1 MIEHGNY
8 PSHLDMVDMMG
19 ENVRSSLKYCGENV
33 ILYPLCKIVRAERL
47 EIDDNSRIFDYAFV
61 DAGAGTKIGKYSFI
75 TWHALIEGGAKAIIG
90 DRCFVGP
97 GAKLLTSTY
106 ELNGYYANE
115 KLPEEVRN
123 TEFGDIILEDD
134 AYIGANAVIMPGI
147 KIGEG
152 AVVGANS
159 LVTSNCKPWGIY
171 FGSPAKRIGWREK
184 PSEER
189 KMIIDRM
196 DWSKHF

>member
-1 MIEHGNY
+1 MELK
-8 PSHLDMVDMMG
+8 LDMLEMMG
-19 ENVRSSLKYCGENV
+19 ENVRSSLKYCGDNV
-33 ILYPLCKIVRAERL
+33 ILYPLCKIIRAERL
-47 EIDDNSRIFDYAFV
+47 EIDDNSRIFDYVFV
-61 DAGAGTKIGKYSFI
+61 DAGAGTKIGKFSFI
-75 TWHALIEGGAKAIIG
+75 TWQALIEGGAKAIIG
-90 DRCFVGP
+90 DRCFIGP

-115 KLPEEVRN
+115 KLPEEVRH

-134 AYIGANAVIMPGI
+134 AYIGANAVIMPGV

-171 FGSPAKRIGWREK
+171 FGNPARRIGEREK

-189 KMIIDRM
+189 QRIVADM
-196 DWSKHF
+196 DWIKHF

>member
-1 MIEHGNY
+1 ME
-8 PSHLDMVDMMG
+8 PKLDMLEMMG
-19 ENVRSSLKYCGENV
+19 ENVRPSLKYCGENV

-47 EIDDNSRIFDYAFV
+47 EIDDYSRIFDFAFV

-75 TWHALIEGGAKAIIG
+75 TWQAVIEGNAKAFIG

-115 KLPEEVRN
+115 KLPEEVRM
-123 TEFGDIILEDD
+123 TQYGDIIIEDD
-134 AYIGANAVIMPGI
+134 AYIGANAIVMPGV

-159 LVTSNCKPWGIY
+159 LVNHNLKPWGIY
-171 FGSPAKRIGWREK
+171 FGSPVKLIGMREK
-184 PSEER
+184 PTEER
-189 KMIIDRM
+189 RKIVEAM
-196 DWSKHF
+196 DWTKHF

>member
-1 MIEHGNY
+1 MDNKELK
-8 PSHLDMVDMMG
+8 LDMLEMMG
-19 ENVRSSLKYCGENV
+19 ENVRPSLKYCGENV

-75 TWHALIEGGAKAIIG
+75 CWHALIEGGAKAIIG

-106 ELNGYYANE
+106 DLNGFYANE
-115 KLPEEVRN
+115 KLPEEVRH
-123 TEFGDIILEDD
+123 TIYGDITLEND
-134 AYIGANAVIMPGI
+134 AYIGANAVIMPGV

-152 AVVGANS
+152 AVIGANS
-159 LVTSNCKPWGIY
+159 LVTNNCKAWGIY
-171 FGSPAKRIGWREK
+171 FGNPAKRIGWRDI
-184 PSEER
+184 PTEER
-189 KMIIDRM
+189 KHIIDQM
-196 DWSKHF
+196 NWSKHF

>member
-1 MIEHGNY
+1 MMDNKDLK
-8 PSHLDMVDMMG
+8 LDMLEMMG
-19 ENVRSSLKYCGENV
+19 ENVRPSLKYCGKDV

-47 EIDDNSRIFDYAFV
+47 EIDDNSRIFDFAFV
-61 DAGAGTKIGKYSFI
+61 DAGAGTKIGKYSFV

-90 DRCFVGP
+90 DRCFIGP

-106 ELNGYYANE
+106 ELNGYFANE
-115 KLPEEVRN
+115 KLPQEVRH

-134 AYIGANAVIMPGI
+134 AYIGANAVVMPGV

-159 LVTSNCKPWGIY
+159 LVANNCKPWGIY

-184 PSEER
+184 PTDEKQRIVGE
-189 KMIIDRM
+189 M
-196 DWSKHF
+196 DWTKHF

>member
-1 MIEHGNY
+1 MMDNKDLK
-8 PSHLDMVDMMG
+8 LDMLEMMG
-19 ENVRSSLKYCGENV
+19 ENVRPSLKYCGKDV

-47 EIDDNSRIFDYAFV
+47 EIDDNSRIFDFAFV
-61 DAGAGTKIGKYSFI
+61 DAGAGTKIGKYSFV

-90 DRCFVGP
+90 DRCFIGP

-106 ELNGYYANE
+106 ELNGYFANE
-115 KLPEEVRN
+115 KLPEEVRH

-134 AYIGANAVIMPGI
+134 AYIGANAVVMPGV

-159 LVTSNCKPWGIY
+159 LVANNCKPWGIY

-184 PSEER
+184 PTDEKQR
-189 KMIIDRM
+189 IVGDM
-196 DWSKHF
+196 DWTKHF